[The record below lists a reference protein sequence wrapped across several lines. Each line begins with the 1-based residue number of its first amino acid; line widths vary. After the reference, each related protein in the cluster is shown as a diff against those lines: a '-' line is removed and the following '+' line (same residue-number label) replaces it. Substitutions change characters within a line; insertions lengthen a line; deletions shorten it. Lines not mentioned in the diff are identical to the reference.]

1 MGRKVTIPPAQE
13 AITIDAAREHVKAD
27 EDEGN
32 DTILVRAIV
41 AARERVEHELG
52 RPLLPQTCEARL
64 DGFSRKI
71 SLWQDVVRVTSV
83 SYIDETGATVPV
95 DPLSY
100 YLTGG
105 EWLNMIGSLP
115 GAREAIVVF
124 ECGAFE
130 VDSVPESVVEW
141 MLLQVGAIHENR
153 SSVDSGQT
161 YELPG
166 RFVDGLIDRY
176 RFYSL

>member
-13 AITIDAAREHVKAD
+13 AITVDAARAHVKAD
-27 EDEGN
+27 EDDDN
-32 DTILVRAIV
+32 DAILQRAIV

-52 RPLLPQTCEARL
+52 RPLLPQTCEARF
-64 DGFSRKI
+64 DGFSRKL
-71 SLWQDVVRVTSV
+71 SLWQDIKQVVSV
-83 SYIDETGATVPV
+83 SYIDDSGATVPV
-95 DPLSY
+95 DPLGY

-105 EWLNMIGSLP
+105 ACLNMVGALP
-115 GAREAIVVF
+115 AAREVITVF
-124 ECGAFE
+124 ECGAFAA
-130 VDSVPESVVEW
+130 DSVPESIVEW
-141 MLLQVGAIHENR
+141 MLLQVGAVHENR
-153 SSVDSGQT
+153 SSVDSMQT

>member
-13 AITIDAAREHVKAD
+13 AITVDAAREHVKAD
-27 EDEGN
+27 EDDGN
-32 DTILVRAIV
+32 DTILRRAIV

-52 RPLLPQTCEARL
+52 RPLLPQTCEARF
-64 DGFSRKI
+64 DGFSRKL
-71 SLWQDVVRVTSV
+71 SLWQDIDHVVSV
-83 SYIDETGATVPV
+83 GYIDDSGATVPL

-100 YLTGG
+100 YVTGG

-115 GAREAIVVF
+115 AAREVVVSF
-124 ECGAFE
+124 KCGAFDI
-130 VDSVPESVVEW
+130 DSVPESIVEW

-153 SSVDSGQT
+153 SSVDSMQT

-166 RFVDGLIDRY
+166 RFVDRLIDRY